1 MKALDNNE
9 NNEILEEN
17 AENQDELVLDED
29 IELDKD
35 MGSLF
40 AGAQR
45 PHPRG
50 GWHRAAMTGGV
61 CLRKNKTS
69 GTAAPEVC
77 GRGSKSRTHGTR
89 FWRPLLYQLS
99 YTPIYLSH
107 SLNA

>member
-1 MKALDNNE
+1 MKKADFL
-9 NNEILEEN
+9 
-17 AENQDELVLDED
+17 
-29 IELDKD
+29 
-35 MGSLF
+35 SLLTAF
-40 AGAQR
+40 AASSFHEGASLQGHKG
-45 PHPRG
+45 PTPRG
-50 GWHRAAMTGGV
+50 GVASRSDDWGV